1 MIFHPNEKLAIF
13 VDGANFYS
21 TAKSLDFDI
30 DYKNL
35 LDYFSAKGRMI
46 KAYYFTALKEH
57 DDFSPLRPLLDW
69 LDYNGFH
76 TITKKA
82 KTFTD
87 RDGRTRIKGDMDVEI
102 VVRMLE
108 LAPHVDHMLLF
119 SGDGDFRA
127 AVEAVQK
134 LGVRVTVVSSLVI
147 KPALLADE
155 LRRQADNFIEIDD
168 LERDVGRPKRDRPSY
183 KDEDEFE
190 GGEMDDEDDGRDD
203 DFGYH

>member
-1 MIFHPNEKLAIF
+1 MTFYPDEKIAIF
-13 VDGANFYS
+13 IDGANFYS

-35 LDYFSAKGRMI
+35 LKYFSAKGRLI
-46 KAYYFTALKEH
+46 KAFYFTALREN

-76 TITKKA
+76 IVTKKA

-102 VVRMLE
+102 VLQMLE
-108 LAPHVDHMLLF
+108 LAPHLDHILLF

-134 LGVRVTVVSSLVI
+134 LGVRVTVVSSMNT

-155 LRRQADNFIEIDD
+155 LRRQADHFIDIDD
-168 LERDVGRPKRDRPSY
+168 LERDVGRPKRQRS
-183 KDEDEFE
+183 
-190 GGEMDDEDDGRDD
+190 DDYDSDYADADADDD
-203 DFGYH
+203 DFGYE

>member
-1 MIFHPNEKLAIF
+1 MTFYPDERFAIF
-13 VDGANFYS
+13 IDGANFYS

-35 LDYFSAKGRMI
+35 LTYFSAKGRMI
-46 KAYYFTALKEH
+46 KAYYFTALREN

-76 TITKKA
+76 IITKRA

-102 VVRMLE
+102 VVRMME
-108 LAPHVDHMLLF
+108 MAPYVDHMLLF

-134 LGVRVTVVSSLVI
+134 LGVRVSVVSSLAV
-147 KPALLADE
+147 KPSLLADE
-155 LRRQADNFIEIDD
+155 LRRQADDFIEIDD
-168 LERDVGRPKRDRPSY
+168 LEREVGRPKREQSEQNDDY
-183 KDEDEFE
+183 ED
-190 GGEMDDEDDGRDD
+190 DD
-203 DFGYH
+203 DFGYGD